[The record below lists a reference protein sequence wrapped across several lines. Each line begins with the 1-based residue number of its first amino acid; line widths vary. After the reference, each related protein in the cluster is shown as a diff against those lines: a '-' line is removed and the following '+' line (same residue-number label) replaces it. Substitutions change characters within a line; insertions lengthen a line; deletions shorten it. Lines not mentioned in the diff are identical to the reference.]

1 MSAAPREDVVSLVD
15 THRATLSR
23 LVEETNGTEASR
35 LLARRAAALA
45 TWCDATELL
54 MANGRQID
62 MSNYLRAVGSLQ
74 QLLADAAASIPMHDI
89 TPRDQSPRD
98 LARAVLYMHHKAK
111 DAGTV
116 HLLPPAVLDLIATV
130 PPTPEPAQ

>member
-1 MSAAPREDVVSLVD
+1 MSIAPSEDVVSLAD

-23 LVEETNGTEASR
+23 LVNETNGTEASR

-45 TWCDATELL
+45 TWLDAAELR
-54 MANGRQID
+54 MSNGRTID
-62 MSNYLRAVGSLQ
+62 MTEYLKAVGTLK
-74 QLLADAAASIPMHDI
+74 QLLSDAATIPMHDI
-89 TPRDQSPRD
+89 TPHERSPHD

-111 DAGTV
+111 TEGKT

-130 PPTPEPAQ
+130 QPTPEPTA